1 MSWKPRVT
9 FAYVAYFSGV
19 GASFPYLP
27 VFFLSLGLS
36 LDAVGAIAALQAAT
50 QLLAAPVWGGLADRF
65 PRSRFTHPPLAL
77 LAAGGAAILVVAGG
91 IEGALIGAVVLAAGI
106 AGTGPV
112 LDARVLELLGPERGR
127 FGSFR
132 AWGSAA
138 FVVSATLVGIALDR
152 LGARAMFAI
161 YLPALLLTTAAIV
174 SLPSRPVTRS
184 VSILRGASS
193 IVTAPR
199 MGLFLG
205 GVFLV
210 LVSLTAVNAFYSIRI
225 VTLGGGDALVG
236 LTWAI
241 GAMVEVP
248 VMLGFSRLARRFGTE
263 RLIVVGSL
271 ALAIRAGGAAVT
283 GDPSRAA
290 RHPDAGGL
298 RLRLLL
304 RRRGHL
310 PRRARAGRPRRHRPG
325 AVRGGRRPRHGRRV
339 GPRRPRRRATR
350 DLRPV
355 RGRGGPRPRLGRRH
369 RHRPAGRDHRRGGVT
384 RPLRRV
390 RTERQRVLLTRRSVS
405 ETRRPARPP
414 WRRRGCGRCRGA
426 RRRAP

>member
-1 MSWKPRVT
+1 VSWKPRVT
-9 FAYVAYFSGV
+9 FAYVAYFSGI

-65 PRSRFTHPPLAL
+65 PRSRLTHPAAPL
-77 LAAGGAAILVVAGG
+77 LAAAGAAILVVAGG
-91 IEGALIGAVVLAAGI
+91 LEGALVGAVVLAAGI

-174 SLPSRPVTRS
+174 SLPARPATRS

-193 IVTAPR
+193 IVGAPR

-248 VMLGFSRLARRFGTE
+248 VMLGFSRLARRFGTG
-263 RLIVVGSL
+263 RLIVVGAL
-271 ALAIRAGGAAVT
+271 ALALRAGGAAAT
-283 GDPSRAA
+283 GDPIA
-290 RHPDAGGL
+290 
-298 RLRLLL
+298 LLAIQTL
-304 RRRGHL
+304 EGFGFACFL
-310 PRRARAGRPRRHRPG
+310 
-325 AVRGGRRPRHGRRV
+325 V
-339 GPRRPRRRATR
+339 
-350 DLRPV
+350 
-355 RGRGGPRPRLGRRH
+355 
-369 RHRPAGRDHRRGGVT
+369 GGVT
-384 RPLRRV
+384 YL
-390 RTERQRVLLTRRSVS
+390 
-405 ETRRPARPP
+405 A
-414 WRRRGCGRCRGA
+414 G
-426 RRRAP
+426 RAPAGLAATAQGLFAAVAGLATVVGSALGGLAAERFGISGLFALGAVVGLVSAGVIAIALRGSTIGAATSPVVSPVTGPSSAESG

>member
-1 MSWKPRVT
+1 VSWKPRVT
-9 FAYVAYFSGV
+9 FAYVAYFSGI

-65 PRSRFTHPPLAL
+65 PRSRLTHPAAPL
-77 LAAGGAAILVVAGG
+77 LAAAGAAILVVAGG
-91 IEGALIGAVVLAAGI
+91 LEGALVGAVVLAAGI

-174 SLPSRPVTRS
+174 SLPARPATRS

-193 IVTAPR
+193 IVGAPR

-248 VMLGFSRLARRFGTE
+248 VMLGFSRLARRFGTG
-263 RLIVVGSL
+263 RLIVVGAL
-271 ALAIRAGGAAVT
+271 ALALRAGGAAAT
-283 GDPSRAA
+283 GDPIA
-290 RHPDAGGL
+290 
-298 RLRLLL
+298 LLAIQTL
-304 RRRGHL
+304 EGFGFACFL
-310 PRRARAGRPRRHRPG
+310 
-325 AVRGGRRPRHGRRV
+325 V
-339 GPRRPRRRATR
+339 
-350 DLRPV
+350 
-355 RGRGGPRPRLGRRH
+355 
-369 RHRPAGRDHRRGGVT
+369 GGVT
-384 RPLRRV
+384 YL
-390 RTERQRVLLTRRSVS
+390 
-405 ETRRPARPP
+405 A
-414 WRRRGCGRCRGA
+414 G
-426 RRRAP
+426 RAPAGLAATAQGLFAAVAGLATVVGSALGGLAAERFGISGLFAMGAVVGLVSAGVIAIALRGSTIGAATSPVVSPVTGPSSAESG

>member
-9 FAYVAYFSGV
+9 FAYAAYFSGI

-65 PRSRFTHPPLAL
+65 PRSRLTHPAAAL

-112 LDARVLELLGPERGR
+112 LDARVLELLGPDRGR

-161 YLPALLLTTAAIV
+161 YVPALLLTTAAIV
-174 SLPSRPVTRS
+174 SLPPRPVTRS

-193 IVTAPR
+193 IVGAPR

-205 GVFLV
+205 GAFLV

-248 VMLGFSRLARRFGTE
+248 IMLGFARLARRFGTE

-271 ALAIRAGGAAVT
+271 ALALRAGGAAAT
-283 GDPSRAA
+283 TDPIALLA
-290 RHPDAGGL
+290 IQTLEGL
-298 RLRLLL
+298 
-304 RRRGHL
+304 GF
-310 PRRARAGRPRRHRPG
+310 ACFF
-325 AVRGGRRPRHGRRV
+325 V
-339 GPRRPRRRATR
+339 
-350 DLRPV
+350 
-355 RGRGGPRPRLGRRH
+355 
-369 RHRPAGRDHRRGGVT
+369 GGVT
-384 RPLRRV
+384 YLAGRAPAGLAATAQGLFAAV
-390 RTERQRVLLTRRSVS
+390 AGLATVVGSALGGLAAERLGISGVFAIGAVVGLISAGVIAIAL
-405 ETRRPARPP
+405 
-414 WRRRGCGRCRGA
+414 RGA
-426 RRRAP
+426 TVGAAALPAGAVTPRPSGDSG